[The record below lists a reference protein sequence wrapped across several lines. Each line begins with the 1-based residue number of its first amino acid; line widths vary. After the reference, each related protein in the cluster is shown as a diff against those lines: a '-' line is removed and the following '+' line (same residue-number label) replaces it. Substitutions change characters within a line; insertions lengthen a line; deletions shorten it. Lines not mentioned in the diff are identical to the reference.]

1 MDASQTTAQPYAF
14 EIDSTSPPQP
24 QEKRHSFAGEN
35 RTIRFNLPRASKYYF
50 IDIVASFAGFLT
62 PFVTVPCWGRKGAQ
76 NMMYA
81 PKSKAGVAFLFLS
94 TFFAATTVL
103 PLVELFLVASGT
115 KPQSHFSVGSE
126 GVLIIIFL
134 CLAPVGSA
142 MKYGFMSF
150 HRFHEFV
157 LGENKTT
164 GTIENNSMDTT
175 ADSMAAWASP
185 LKDDLLDRELAL
197 AMWRTG
203 DPNDGETLKFTGIK
217 KNGDNTSLEQVS
229 LNCILRSILDR
240 NRSPRF
246 SRPMKLKTAS
256 FFLVFAPYALIPSF
270 FRRYHGLPFFGSDSL
285 EIAACVGAFLSNLQ
299 YVHWFFWAMFHTT
312 GHLNRQQDIED
323 EYHALLTPALSEH
336 VGTRGELHQ
345 RPPPVIVLAPTA
357 ENIKIWD
364 RGRRCLLLFGQS
376 YWLRLSW
383 NTACTAV
390 ANSVLLVVVV
400 VQLVLS
406 LLSRNAMQITSFIVM
421 VCLFVLIMSS
431 AFAFVVLAGMKLM
444 RHRREHRTLILRQ
457 ANKLSLGISRIEE
470 TVENEDVGVVTATV
484 RELRSLGVLLDSE
497 LTSHKVKM
505 LGMPLNSRMLENLG
519 GGVIA
524 VGLVVYQVST
534 GSGGSVTV
542 GS

>member
-1 MDASQTTAQPYAF
+1 MPSTVLKYQVPVPGTWYTWYTYRYHIKVFKPVETQPPQISHAQQTVVLVPLPCLASRPWYKVWNEFPLLITHIAFCTTMEDSKKTQPYTF
-14 EIDSTSPPQP
+14 EILHSPAESSTATNPPPPPQE
-24 QEKRHSFAGEN
+24 QKGHSFVGEN
-35 RTIRFNLPRASKYYF
+35 RTIRFNLPRASKYYV
-50 IDIVASFAGFLT
+50 IDVVASLTGFLT
-62 PFVTVPCWGRKGAQ
+62 PLFTMPCWGRKGAQ

-103 PLVELFLVASGT
+103 PLVELILVATGT
-115 KPQSHFSVGSE
+115 TPQSHFSMGSE

-142 MKYGFMSF
+142 MKYGFMSSK
-150 HRFHEFV
+150 RFHETV

-164 GTIENNSMDTT
+164 GTIENNCMDTT

-185 LKDDLLDRELAL
+185 LKDDLLERELAL
-197 AMWRTG
+197 AMWRSG
-203 DPNDGETLKFTGIK
+203 DPNDGETLKFTAIK
-217 KNGDNTSLEQVS
+217 KNGDTTLLEQVS
-229 LNCILRSILDR
+229 LTRILRSILDR

-270 FRRYHGLPFFGSDSL
+270 FRRFHGLPFFGSESDGL

-336 VGTRGELHQ
+336 VGTRGEVAVDQ
-345 RPPPVIVLAPTA
+345 QPVAVLAPTA
-357 ENIKIWD
+357 ENVKIWD
-364 RGRRCLLLFGQS
+364 RGRRCLLLFGHG
-376 YWLRLSW
+376 YWLRLSF
-383 NTACTAV
+383 NTACTAL

-421 VCLFVLIMSS
+421 VCL
-431 AFAFVVLAGMKLM
+431 
-444 RHRREHRTLILRQ
+444 
-457 ANKLSLGISRIEE
+457 
-470 TVENEDVGVVTATV
+470 
-484 RELRSLGVLLDSE
+484 
-497 LTSHKVKM
+497 
-505 LGMPLNSRMLENLG
+505 
-519 GGVIA
+519 
-524 VGLVVYQVST
+524 Y
-534 GSGGSVTV
+534 
-542 GS
+542 